1 MYIRCLAAQHTPLS
15 QIARLTARVEQLTA
29 HLKVHRKDFGTT
41 RGLQMILGQRKRLLE
56 YLQRTDKAKY
66 EEIITK
72 LGVRRLKDAS
82 GMVL

>member
-1 MYIRCLAAQHTPLS
+1 M
-15 QIARLTARVEQLTA
+15 TARVEQLTA
-29 HLKVHRKDFGTT
+29 HLKVHRKDFATT
-41 RGLQMILGQRKRLLE
+41 RGLQMMLGQRKRLLE

>member
-1 MYIRCLAAQHTPLS
+1 M
-15 QIARLTARVEQLTA
+15 EQLTA

-66 EEIITK
+66 EEVVTK